1 MKRQALSITLGELY
15 NLAGS
20 LLDEELS
27 YRLDLEHKLRNS
39 IKKIPDQ
46 ELFKITEEVLKQKMQ
61 IVIINKTP
69 EYSDTWEIE
78 KIKHR

>member
-27 YRLDLEHKLRNS
+27 HRLDLEHKLRNS

-78 KIKHR
+78 KIKHS

>member
-78 KIKHR
+78 KIKHS